1 MNWYEDFSPVVKL
14 NEPMAP
20 HTWMGIGGPA
30 EYFVTP
36 RDEAELSA
44 IMKRISAEGIP
55 FRVLGAGANLLVD
68 SEGIPGAVVHL
79 RKEDWGRVEIDGTRL
94 RAGAG
99 ANFPTVIHESVRA
112 GMAGLETLV
121 GIPAQV
127 GGAVRMNAGGAFG
140 DIGRAVQ
147 RVKVMSARGDSYWRE
162 KEDLLFEYRRTNI
175 SAPLILEAEFALTED
190 NPERVLERMRKVWM
204 YKNSTQPLA
213 AHCAGCIFKNPEGH
227 SAGKLIDETG
237 LKGFTI
243 GKATVSP
250 KHANYI
256 IVEPGATS
264 RDVMNLAE
272 AVRDRVAERTGIE
285 LEMEIK
291 VWQAEQGAVRA

>member
-1 MNWYEDFSPVVKL
+1 
-14 NEPMAP
+14 
-20 HTWMGIGGPA
+20 
-30 EYFVTP
+30 
-36 RDEAELSA
+36 
-44 IMKRISAEGIP
+44 
-55 FRVLGAGANLLVD
+55 
-68 SEGIPGAVVHL
+68 
-79 RKEDWGRVEIDGTRL
+79 
-94 RAGAG
+94 
-99 ANFPTVIHESVRA
+99 
-112 GMAGLETLV
+112 
-121 GIPAQV
+121 
-127 GGAVRMNAGGAFG
+127 
-140 DIGRAVQ
+140 VQ